1 MKLSRALR
9 TIETGSL
16 CSGCGLCAGIA
27 GDAVEMVTSTDGFAR
42 PKQTATL
49 PEDAERAIEEACPGL
64 KVEPWEP
71 SDAPHLDMYW
81 GPWRECHTGYAV
93 DAHVRHI
100 CSSGGAISALAIFAL
115 QKGLVEQVVHVAADP
130 DRPTANRT
138 IISRTKDEVLS
149 GAGSRYAPSS
159 PLADMEELLA
169 AGKKSLFIGKPC
181 DVSALRRYAAIDP
194 RVDQIFPY
202 KLSFFCGG
210 VPSLHG
216 SDRISRSLGYD
227 PQDVESFTYRGEGW
241 PGRTQVSDAAGTKA
255 EMSYEESWGRHL
267 SSKVQFRCKIC
278 PDPVGGVADIACADA
293 WYGGESGYP
302 KFEEADGR
310 SLVLARTGPG
320 LELLGMAVREG
331 AIKLEE
337 LALREIDLMQPA
349 QARRKRLI
357 AARMAAWRLAGRPTP
372 EMRGLEVGSATRKS
386 PSLALLKE
394 FAGTLRR
401 IVQGRI

>member
-1 MKLSRALR
+1 M
-9 TIETGSL
+9 
-16 CSGCGLCAGIA
+16 
-27 GDAVEMVTSTDGFAR
+27 
-42 PKQTATL
+42 ATV
-49 PEDAERAIEEACPGL
+49 PEGAERAIKVACPGL

-81 GPWRECHTGYAV
+81 GPWRECHTGNAV
-93 DAHVRHI
+93 DTHVRHI

-159 PLADMEELLA
+159 PLTDLDELLA
-169 AGKKSLFIGKPC
+169 TGSKSLFIGKPC
-181 DVSALRRYAAIDP
+181 DVSALRSYAAVDP
-194 RVDQIFPY
+194 RVDQTFPY

-216 SDRISRSLGYD
+216 SDQITLSLGCD
-227 PQDVESFTYRGEGW
+227 PHEVANFTYRGEGW
-241 PGRTQVSDAAGTKA
+241 PGRTQVSDSAGEKA

-310 SLVLARTGPG
+310 SLVLVRTGAG
-320 LELLGMAVREG
+320 AELLDMAVREG
-331 AIKLEE
+331 AIELQD

-357 AARMAAWRLAGRPTP
+357 AARMAAWNFAGRPTP
-372 EMRGLEVGSATRKS
+372 EMRGLKVGRAMRNS
-386 PSLALLKE
+386 PRLALLKE